1 MLDPNST
8 LFKIIIIAPP
18 FALAIILHEIA
29 HGYVASR
36 LGDPTA
42 KLLGRLTLNPIKHID
57 PFMSVILPA
66 LLIFSGSP
74 IIFGGAKPVPVNIL
88 NLKNPKRDMA
98 WVAVAG
104 PITNFVLALICY
116 LIFINLVFFESILHL
131 LPSILVVI
139 IASWAFHGVLINL
152 VLGLFNLLPVPP
164 LDGGRIMVGILPT
177 QLARKYAKLEKYGL
191 LIVIALLYTGIV
203 QDLLGP
209 VLEQAFSHLQKIMK
223 G

>member
-1 MLDPNST
+1 MLDPTST
-8 LFKIIIIAPP
+8 LFKIITIAPP

-29 HGYVASR
+29 HGYVANK

-104 PITNFVLALICY
+104 PITNFILALLCY
-116 LIFINLVFFESILHL
+116 LVFINLVFFESILHL
-131 LPSILVVI
+131 LPQIVAVI

-164 LDGGRIMVGILPT
+164 LDGGRIMVGILPSK
-177 QLARKYAKLEKYGL
+177 LARKYAKLEKYGL
-191 LIVIALLYTGIV
+191 LIVIALLYTGVV

>member
-8 LFKIIIIAPP
+8 LFKIILIAPP

-29 HGYVASR
+29 HGYVADK

-42 KLLGRLTLNPIKHID
+42 KMLGRLTLNPIKHID

-74 IIFGGAKPVPVNIL
+74 IIFGGAKPVPVNVL
-88 NLKNPKRDMA
+88 NLQNPKRDMA

-104 PITNFVLALICY
+104 PITNFILAILCY
-116 LIFINLVFFESILHL
+116 LVFINLTLFEGILHL
-131 LPSILVVI
+131 LPAMLVVI

-164 LDGGRIMVGILPT
+164 LDGGRIMVGILP
-177 QLARKYAKLEKYGL
+177 QKLARKYAQLERYGL

-203 QDLLGP
+203 QDVLGP
-209 VLEQAFSHLQKIMK
+209 VLEHTFRHLQEIVKK
-223 G
+223 

>member
-8 LFKIIIIAPP
+8 LFKIILIAPP
-18 FALAIILHEIA
+18 FAIAIILHEIA
-29 HGYVASR
+29 HGYVAYK

-57 PFMSVILPA
+57 PLMSVIIPA

-116 LIFINLVFFESILHL
+116 LAFISLRHLEIVLHL
-131 LPSILVVI
+131 LPTMLVVI

-164 LDGGRIMVGILPT
+164 LDGGRIMVGILP
-177 QLARKYAKLEKYGL
+177 QKLARQYSQLERYGM
-191 LIVIALLYTGIV
+191 LIVIALLYTGVV
-203 QDLLGP
+203 QDILGP
-209 VLEQAFSHLQKIMK
+209 VLEQAFRHLQEIVQK
-223 G
+223 